1 MSNFILDNHFI
12 SGLFLFFW
20 SSILT
25 PLSVRLASQY
35 GILDSPGGRKSHQGV
50 IPRGAGLVLSS
61 GFIFWALFAG
71 GLGRN
76 IAPIV
81 TASLIVFVIGYV
93 DDMKPVSPVVRLF
106 FHFMAATVS
115 LWQIE
120 TGPLVKIM
128 LIFWV
133 TGMTNA
139 FNLIDGMN
147 GVALSLASLTS
158 IASLLH
164 RGGPWWSALL
174 GLCFGILIWNFPKAY
189 TFLGDGGSTLL
200 GFLCSSLVVY
210 DFYFS
215 FLSLGI
221 VKIVFILIFLGG
233 IPVLDT
239 LSAMSRRILSGRS
252 PFSPDRGHFHHL
264 LLDFGLNQGCVLL
277 ILSAVHFFVIMT
289 AYRFL
294 GVVLTIK

>member
-35 GILDSPGGRKSHQGV
+35 GMLDSPGGRKSHQGI

-71 GLGRN
+71 ILGRN

-93 DDMKPVSPVVRLF
+93 DDMKPVPPLVRLV
-106 FHFMAATVS
+106 FHFLAAAISIWRV
-115 LWQIE
+115 E
-120 TGPLVKIM
+120 TDLLVKII

-147 GVALSLASLTS
+147 GLALSLASLTS
-158 IASLLH
+158 FASLLH

-174 GLCFGILIWNFPKAY
+174 GLCLGILIWNFPRAY

-215 FLSLGI
+215 FLSLGSI
-221 VKIVFILIFLGG
+221 KFIFVLVFLGG

-239 LSAMSRRILSGRS
+239 LSAMFRRLLRGRS
-252 PFSPDRGHFHHL
+252 PFSPDRGHFHHV
-264 LLDFGLNQGCVLL
+264 LLDFGLNQSYVLL
-277 ILSAVHFFVIMT
+277 ILSTIHLLVNMT
-289 AYRFL
+289 AYKFL
-294 GVVLTIK
+294 GVALGI

>member
-1 MSNFILDNHFI
+1 M
-12 SGLFLFFW
+12 
-20 SSILT
+20 
-25 PLSVRLASQY
+25 
-35 GILDSPGGRKSHQGV
+35 LDSPGGRKSHQGV

-71 GLGRN
+71 ILGRN

-93 DDMKPVSPVVRLF
+93 DDMKPVPPLVRLI
-106 FHFMAATVS
+106 FHFLAAAVS
-115 LWQIE
+115 IWRVE
-120 TGPLVKIM
+120 TDLLVKII

-147 GVALSLASLTS
+147 GLALSLASLTS
-158 IASLLH
+158 FASLLH

-174 GLCFGILIWNFPKAY
+174 GLCFGILIWNFPRAY

-210 DFYFS
+210 DFCFS
-215 FLSLGI
+215 FLSLGSI
-221 VKIVFILIFLGG
+221 KFVFILVLLGG

-239 LSAMSRRILSGRS
+239 LSAMCRRLLRGRS
-252 PFSPDRGHFHHL
+252 PFSPDRGHFHHV
-264 LLDFGLNQGCVLL
+264 LLDFGLNQSYVLL
-277 ILSAVHFFVIMT
+277 ILSVVHFLVNMA

-294 GVVLTIK
+294 GVALGI